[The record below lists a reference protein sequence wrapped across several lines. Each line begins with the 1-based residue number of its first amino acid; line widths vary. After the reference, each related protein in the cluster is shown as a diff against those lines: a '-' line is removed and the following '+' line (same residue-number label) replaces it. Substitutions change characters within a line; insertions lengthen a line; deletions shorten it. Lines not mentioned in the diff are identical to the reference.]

1 MLSILL
7 GFSYSFLPFIYILQL
22 KIFEPES
29 QIKIHLIIRIKALIK
44 IHFDQANLEAC
55 VKSPCGNF
63 S

>member
-44 IHFDQANLEAC
+44 NQANLEAC